1 MREAQGRWA
10 RRHGSEDG
18 LAFDPAGVA
27 PPSSLPHT
35 WVMDGLR
42 IVNASVQQTLIEA
55 DAPVTPPTTIA
66 TAAIAVRNPL
76 AGRGRVEDL
85 SELEALGR
93 EAAALLVERA
103 LAVLASVGLSP
114 ADVRGYGKGAIVGTD
129 GDREHTAAV
138 LHPRFGAP
146 VRAAIG
152 GGTDIIP
159 GTKKVAGPGAAI
171 TMPIGNKDDRW
182 VFDDMDAVEIALPD
196 APRPD
201 EIVIALAL
209 SAGGRPNARVRKP
222 A

>member
-1 MREAQGRWA
+1 VDHPRII
-10 RRHGSEDG
+10 
-18 LAFDPAGVA
+18 LAA
-27 PPSSLPHT
+27 
-35 WVMDGLR
+35 
-42 IVNASVQQTLIEA
+42 VQQTLLEA
-55 DAPVTPPTTIA
+55 GAEVDPPTTIA

-76 AGRGRVEDL
+76 AGRGRVDDL
-85 SELEALGR
+85 GELEELGR

-103 LAVLASVGLSP
+103 LAVLASVGLSST
-114 ADVRGYGKGAIVGTD
+114 DIRGYGKGAIVGIG

-159 GTKKVAGPGAAI
+159 GTKKVAGPGASI

-182 VFDDMDAVEIALPD
+182 VFDDMDAIDISIAD

-222 A
+222 S

>member
-1 MREAQGRWA
+1 
-10 RRHGSEDG
+10 
-18 LAFDPAGVA
+18 
-27 PPSSLPHT
+27 
-35 WVMDGLR
+35 MD
-42 IVNASVQQTLIEA
+42 
-55 DAPVTPPTTIA
+55 
-66 TAAIAVRNPL
+66 
-76 AGRGRVEDL
+76 DL
-85 SELEALGR
+85 GALEALGR

-103 LAVLASVGLSP
+103 LAVLASVGLTP
-114 ADVRGYGKGAIVGTD
+114 ADVRGYGKGAIVGID

-152 GGTDIIP
+152 GGADIIP
-159 GTKKVAGPGAAI
+159 GTKKVAGPGASI

-182 VFDDMDAVEIALPD
+182 VFDDMDAVDVTIAD

-222 A
+222 S

>member
-1 MREAQGRWA
+1 M
-10 RRHGSEDG
+10 
-18 LAFDPAGVA
+18 PAGAGVEE
-27 PPSSLPHT
+27 SQ
-35 WVMDGLR
+35 VDGVR
-42 IVNASVQQTLIEA
+42 IVVAAVQQTLAEA
-55 DAPVTPPTTIA
+55 GADVDPPTTVA

-76 AGRGRVEDL
+76 AGRGRVDDL
-85 SELEALGR
+85 GALETLGR
-93 EAAALLVERA
+93 EAASLLVARA

-114 ADVRGYGKGAIVGTD
+114 ADVRGYGKGAIVGID

-152 GGTDIIP
+152 GGADIIP

-182 VFDDMDAVEIALPD
+182 VFDDMDAVDVAIPD

-201 EIVIALAL
+201 ELVIALAL

>member
-1 MREAQGRWA
+1 
-10 RRHGSEDG
+10 
-18 LAFDPAGVA
+18 
-27 PPSSLPHT
+27 
-35 WVMDGLR
+35 MDGVR
-42 IVNASVQQTLIEA
+42 VIVAAVQQTLIEA
-55 DAPVTPPTTIA
+55 GAGVDPATTVA

-85 SELEALGR
+85 GELEALGR

-103 LAVLASVGLSP
+103 LAVLASVGLGA
-114 ADVRGYGKGAIVGTD
+114 ADVRGYGKGAIVGID

-152 GGTDIIP
+152 GGAEIIP
-159 GTKKVAGPGAAI
+159 GAKKVAGPGASI

-182 VFDDMDAVEIALPD
+182 VFDDMDAVDVSIPD

>member
-1 MREAQGRWA
+1 
-10 RRHGSEDG
+10 
-18 LAFDPAGVA
+18 
-27 PPSSLPHT
+27 
-35 WVMDGLR
+35 MDGVR
-42 IVNASVQQTLIEA
+42 TIVTSVQQTLQEA
-55 DAPVTPPTTIA
+55 EVDVDPPTVVA
-66 TAAIAVRNPL
+66 TAAIAVRNPF
-76 AGRGRVEDL
+76 AGRGHVADL
-85 SELEALGR
+85 GELEALGA

-103 LAVLASVGLSP
+103 IAALASVGLSP
-114 ADVRGYGKGAIVGTD
+114 ADVRGYGKGAIVGLD

-152 GGTDIIP
+152 GGGDIIP

-182 VFDDMDAVEIALPD
+182 VFDDMDAVDVALPD

-201 EIVIALAL
+201 ELVIALAL

>member
-1 MREAQGRWA
+1 MGRA
-10 RRHGSEDG
+10 GPS
-18 LAFDPAGVA
+18 PAGSAAKEPLV
-27 PPSSLPHT
+27 
-35 WVMDGLR
+35 DGVR
-42 IVNASVQQTLIEA
+42 IVVAAVQQTLVEA
-55 DAPVTPPTTIA
+55 GADVDPPTTVA
-66 TAAIAVRNPL
+66 TSAIAVRNPL
-76 AGRGRVEDL
+76 AGQGRVDDL
-85 SELEALGR
+85 GELEALGR
-93 EAAALLVERA
+93 DAAALLVERA
-103 LAVLASVGLSP
+103 LAVLASVGLSA
-114 ADVRGYGKGAIVGTD
+114 ADVRGYGKGAIVGTG

-152 GGTDIIP
+152 GGADIIP

-182 VFDDMDAVEIALPD
+182 VFDDMDAVDLAIPD

-201 EIVIALAL
+201 ELVIALAL